1 MLTTQD
7 LDKIKI
13 LLDYELDEKLEEKFN
28 EKLKYLPSKD
38 DFYKMMDKL
47 FGEQEIIR
55 NEQTLSAH
63 SQQDYEKRLEKLE
76 KIHPQNKHAFI
87 AAS

>member
-1 MLTTQD
+1 MLTQSD
-7 LDKIKI
+7 IEIIEGIIDGRIG
-13 LLDYELDEKLEEKFN
+13 
-28 EKLKYLPSKD
+28 EKLKNMPTKD

-47 FGEQEIIR
+47 FGEQETIR

-76 KIHPQNKHAFI
+76 KIHPKNKHAFAI
-87 AAS
+87 AS